1 MHDIIYLNVDECQI
15 ASSMQQQR
23 FKQQTS
29 LNYAIIPENVVSERV
44 VALKIEY
51 HANAK
56 YENPLKFSE
65 KNSLCWSKVNVNV
78 SNNGKT

>member
-1 MHDIIYLNVDECQI
+1 MDECQI
-15 ASSMQQQR
+15 TSSMQQQR

-44 VALKIEY
+44 VPLKIEY

-65 KNSLCWSKVNVNV
+65 KIACVGQRLMLMYPIIEKHNTLPC
-78 SNNGKT
+78 